1 MNRSEQDRNR
11 PKFTMKAY
19 LAVTALMFVIG
30 SSTNDN
36 NNNVNAMATTSSPT
50 ASDFTT
56 TTSDAVIKVP
66 TTSTTLFPG
75 EVDMDSSY
83 AASTFPIRPTD
94 LIERARDVTMNPSI
108 QTGTKDGG
116 ACLAPDFEFVAAV
129 VGPIPRE
136 EYLEALNSFQLET
149 SFSIASN
156 FFGFTVD
163 PIQTNRVWFFSRQVA
178 KHIAPFMGAQPRH
191 TKDDGVLTLPPQ
203 VMHMDFNA
211 DGLVKEFG
219 FYTVDRRQGNTGGL
233 GGAFGYFYGVGKPLP
248 IPECQPY
255 KPSFR
260 FRSLQYIGKLAKMFS
275 NKKKK

>member
-1 MNRSEQDRNR
+1 
-11 PKFTMKAY
+11 MKAY
-19 LAVTALMFVIG
+19 LAITALIFITRSG
-30 SSTNDN
+30 A
-36 NNNVNAMATTSSPT
+36 VNAMATTTSS
-50 ASDFTT
+50 TT
-56 TTSDAVIKVP
+56 SATTITSDAADIKVP
-66 TTSTTLFPG
+66 TSTTLFPG
-75 EVDMDSSY
+75 EVDMESSY
-83 AASTFPIRPTD
+83 ATSTFPIRPTE
-94 LIERARDVTMNPSI
+94 LIERARDVTMNPAI

-136 EYLEALNSFQLET
+136 EYLEALQTFQLET
-149 SFSIASN
+149 SFNIASN

-178 KHIAPFMGAQPRH
+178 KHIAPFMGAQPQF
-191 TKDDGVLTLPPQ
+191 TKDDGILTLPPQ

-260 FRSLQYIGKLAKMFS
+260 FRSLQYIGKIAKMFS
-275 NKKKK
+275 NKKK